1 MWQTAVSKA
10 FLSFVNGYKPVL
22 FTEGAADACYI
33 AQEVM
38 PEFPGEHLLV
48 SRYIFLK
55 KSAEAHMT

>member
-1 MWQTAVSKA
+1 MWQNAVSKA
-10 FLSFVNGYKPVL
+10 YLSFVSGYQPVL
-22 FTEGAADACYI
+22 FTEGAADACHI
-33 AQEVM
+33 PQEVM